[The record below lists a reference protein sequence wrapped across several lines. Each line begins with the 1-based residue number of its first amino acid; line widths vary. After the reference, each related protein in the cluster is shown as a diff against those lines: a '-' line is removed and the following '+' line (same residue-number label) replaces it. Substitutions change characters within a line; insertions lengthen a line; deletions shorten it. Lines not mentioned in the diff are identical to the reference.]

1 MFRRRWE
8 TGLQNR
14 PGWLISGSWDDPAGM
29 KPDGA
34 GNDLRQHNYVAI
46 AVRRRDY
53 VSTHPHKETL
63 EKPMRG
69 PACHEA
75 IKGMGC
81 R

>member
-1 MFRRRWE
+1 MK
-8 TGLQNR
+8 L
-14 PGWLISGSWDDPAGM
+14 DD
-29 KPDGA
+29 A
-34 GNDLRQHNYVAI
+34 GNYLRQHNIVAI

-53 VSTHPHKETL
+53 VSTHAHKETM

-69 PACHEA
+69 PACNEA